1 MKAKLVSF
9 GEIDIEGER
18 YVYDVVIERGQM
30 RKRKKKPSKAYRDRY
45 GHTPLSTKEDIPW
58 HGKKLIIGTGAYGNL
73 PIMAD
78 VYKEAEKKGVKVIAR
93 PTVEVCS
100 LLKELK
106 PKDINA
112 IVHVT
117 C

>member
-1 MKAKLVSF
+1 MKAKLVSV
-9 GEIDIEGER
+9 GEIDIAGER
-18 YVYDVVIERGQM
+18 YAYDVIIEKGQVS
-30 RKRKKKPSKAYRDRY
+30 KRKKSASKPYRDQY
-45 GHTPLSTKEDIPW
+45 GHTPLSAQEHIPW
-58 HGKKLIIGTGAYGNL
+58 HGGKLYIGTGAYGKL
-73 PIMAD
+73 PVMPE
-78 VYKEAEKKGVKVIAR
+78 VYKEAEKKGVKVIAK

-100 LLKELK
+100 LLKELE

>member
-1 MKAKLVSF
+1 METKLVSF

-18 YVYDVVIERGQM
+18 YCHDVVIERGKVK
-30 RKRKKKPSKAYRDRY
+30 KRKKKPSKAYRDQY
-45 GHTPLSTKEDIPW
+45 GHTPLSDEEYIPW
-58 HGKKLIIGTGAYGNL
+58 HGEKLFVGTGAYGSL
-73 PIMAD
+73 PITD
-78 VYKEAEKKGVKVIAR
+78 EVYKEAEKKGVKIIAR

-100 LLKELK
+100 LLKELE
-106 PKDINA
+106 PRDVNA